1 MMTKVLVVDDEQ
13 DLCELLVKRLN
24 RRGFETCGCLSAE
37 EALKQL
43 QSNTYDLGIFDIRM
57 DGMDGLSLLEKVK
70 ESNAKTM
77 EIIMLTGH
85 GTIETA
91 IEAMKKGAYDYLTK
105 PYNLSELEV
114 ILAKALEKKQLKEDH
129 DSMKEWMHTKENTF
143 EIIGTS
149 KEIQRAQELTVKVAD
164 AQASILI
171 EGESGTG
178 KELFAKALHYWSERR
193 EAPFIAVNSG
203 AIPEQLLE
211 SELFGHVK
219 GAFTG
224 AQKDKKGLVEVADKG
239 TLFLDE
245 IGEMPLNTQV
255 KLLRFLETGQFRRV
269 GEVKERQVQVRI
281 VTATNRNIEEEVA
294 KENFREDLY
303 YRLQV
308 LKIVVPPLRDR
319 RDDIPHLVR
328 FYLESKKQWQGKSL
342 ADETLDALMG
352 YDFPGNVRE
361 LFHMIERGCL
371 LCSNNVIRLE
381 DILLPKTLARQQ
393 DSREL
398 VKGDGVKKTLD
409 EIERDH
415 IASVLEST
423 KWNKSEA
430 AEILGISV
438 RNIYRKIDHHCLER
452 DHD

>member
-1 MMTKVLVVDDEQ
+1 MKNVLVVDDEQ
-13 DLCELLVKRLN
+13 DLRELLVNRLV
-24 RRGFETCGCLSAE
+24 RKGYDAEGCSSAE
-37 EALKQL
+37 EALNKL
-43 QSNTYDLGIFDIRM
+43 NTETYDLGIFDIRM

-70 ESNAKTM
+70 ESDRKMM

-114 ILAKALEKKQLKEDH
+114 VLAKALEKKQLKEDH
-129 DSMKEWMHTKENTF
+129 DTMKEWMHTKENSF

-149 KEIQRAQELTVKVAD
+149 QEIQSAIHLTAKVANAD
-164 AQASILI
+164 ASILI

-178 KELFAKALHYWSERR
+178 KELFAKALHYWSERK
-193 EAPFIAVNSG
+193 EAPFIAINSG

-245 IGEMPLNTQV
+245 IGEMPLGVQV

-269 GEVKERQVQVRI
+269 GEVKERQVKVRI
-281 VTATNRNIEEEVA
+281 VTATNRNVEEEVA
-294 KENFREDLY
+294 NGNFREDLY

-308 LKIVVPPLRDR
+308 LKIIVPPLRDR
-319 RDDIPHLVR
+319 KEDIPALVR
-328 FYLESKKQWQGKSL
+328 FYLNTKKKWQGTSL
-342 ADETLDALMG
+342 TEETMEALMA

-371 LCSNNVIRLE
+371 LCSDGVICVE
-381 DILLPKTLARQQ
+381 DLLLPNT
-393 DSREL
+393 
-398 VKGDGVKKTLD
+398 KGPEQSFGKKTDKAEVVKRSLE

-415 IASVLEST
+415 MAQVLDST
-423 KWNKSEA
+423 NWNKSEA
-430 AEILGISV
+430 ADILGISV
-438 RNIYRKIDHHCLER
+438 RNIYRKIDHHGLENDR
-452 DHD
+452 D